1 MSMKSQEHIL
11 LINHDFPPNQGIGG
25 RRWGKL
31 AKGLAA
37 QGYVVHVIKAEPIKG
52 NTPCAWTTDVDHPN
66 IKVVEIPRTFP
77 QVLSHMGSSV
87 IDKLLYRLSIMWL
100 RLVVRGTIYD
110 LSAQW
115 GKQLLIQCNRVCQQ
129 YPISRII
136 ATGAPWHMLYEIARW
151 NDQNLTLPF
160 IVDFRDPWHNAR
172 IHGMKNLSPS
182 RREYESYKQARV
194 LASANCVV
202 SPDPVILQEMNEFA
216 KARNIVIR
224 EQLLLRH
231 FFDEDDFMHL
241 QVDIKP
247 AVEREFFQIV
257 YGGDIYQDM
266 DVEIRQL
273 IAFFKNHPNSKPRVE
288 LHIYTDARKPQ
299 VLTGVDGVKFFPSA
313 GKSFY
318 EIAARADALLIILP
332 QHLNHVFS
340 TKFYDYLP
348 LKKPFIV
355 ATQGGAV
362 ADYVRE
368 NKLGYAW
375 MSGDKFP
382 WYEVLHHEGFIS
394 RGEFDIST
402 FSLKASIH
410 QLTSVF
416 K

>member
-1 MSMKSQEHIL
+1 MQEHIL

-31 AKGLAA
+31 AKGLAVE
-37 QGYVVHVIKAEPIKG
+37 GYVVHVIKAEPIKG
-52 NTPCAWTTDVDHPN
+52 NTPCAWTADVDHPN

-77 QVLSHMGSSV
+77 QVLSHTGSSV
-87 IDKLLYRLSIMWL
+87 FEKLLYRLSIMWL
-100 RLVVRGTIYD
+100 KIVVRGTIYD

-115 GKQLLIQCNRVCQQ
+115 GKQLVIECNRICKHF
-129 YPISRII
+129 PISRII
-136 ATGAPWHMLYEIARW
+136 ATGAPWHMLYEIACW
-151 NDQNLTLPF
+151 NDHNLNLPL

-194 LASANCVV
+194 LASASCIV

-216 KARNIVIR
+216 SARKVQIKK
-224 EQLLLRH
+224 QLLLRH
-231 FFDEDDFMHL
+231 FFDEDDFIHL
-241 QVDIKP
+241 KEEIKP
-247 AVEREFFQIV
+247 VEERNFFQIV

-266 DVEIRQL
+266 EAELQQIDT
-273 IAFFKNHPNSKPRVE
+273 FFKNHSNSNPRVE

-299 VLTGVDGVKFFPSA
+299 VLTGVDGVQFFPSA

-318 EIAARADALLIILP
+318 EIATRADALLIILP
-332 QHLNHVFS
+332 KHLNHVFS

-375 MSGDKFP
+375 MLEDKFP
-382 WYEVLHHEGFIS
+382 WYDELYREGCIS
-394 RGEFDIST
+394 RDDFDISP
-402 FSLKASIH
+402 FSLKATIH